1 MIETGWRTVIA
12 DSTSELSCSDG
23 NLVIKTDTIKTVP
36 LAELQTLLVNSVS
49 TTLTV
54 DLINE
59 LTKNN
64 VRVVLCDQKHN
75 PSCEISSYSK
85 HTEAA
90 GRLMDQVKWSAER
103 KAEIWETV
111 VCQKVNNQIK
121 LLEHLHIDYPEKL
134 NEYLYSVEQND
145 TTNRE
150 GQAARI
156 YFNRLFGM
164 SFVRHATDNVNS
176 ALNYGY
182 TILLSCTNRILGV
195 YGYNTELGIKHCG
208 RTNRFNLSCDIM
220 EPFRPFVDLIA
231 YRNGDK
237 ELDWVYKKELI
248 SLPYMPVIYNRT
260 RTKLQTALE
269 DYAMRVLKSMNI
281 NNPEL
286 PQMDMN
292 FIEKG
297 IGLVG

>member
-23 NLVIKTDTIKTVP
+23 NLVIKTDTEKTVP
-36 LAELQTLLVNSVS
+36 LAELQTLLINSVS

-54 DLINE
+54 GLINE
-59 LTKNN
+59 LNKNN
-64 VRVVLCDQKHN
+64 IRLVLCDQRHN
-75 PSCEISSYSK
+75 PLCEIAGYSE
-85 HTEAA
+85 HTESA
-90 GRLMDQVKWSAER
+90 GRLMDQANWAMER
-103 KAEIWETV
+103 KAEMWKEIV
-111 VCQKVNNQIK
+111 RQKICNQIN
-121 LLEHLHIDYPEKL
+121 LLDYLHINYPEKL
-134 NEYLYSVEQND
+134 KEYLYSIEKD
-145 TTNRE
+145 DITNRE

-195 YGYNTELGIKHCG
+195 YGYNTELGIKHCS
-208 RTNRFNLSCDIM
+208 RTNRFNWSCDIM

-248 SLPYMPVIYNRT
+248 SLPYIYNGT

-269 DYAMRVLKSMNI
+269 DYAMSVLKSMNI